1 MVIAAALTSDLHWE
15 QMDMFRR
22 HVLRRRGR
30 GTAAGSRRSRPGV
43 VLCSWQDQAT
53 RGGRGDDPGAGWGSG
68 PFSGKRVPAAACTE
82 AVSGAHQL
90 LTWGK
95 QEAAAA
101 EANQLAR
108 QLDLH
113 TFALRSIRGLLL
125 SLTHRACPLARET
138 DRGPPL
144 GRRRNLGS
152 RQFLMYVHIWSVDAG
167 SVVVLLCASDMEYT
181 PTGCWD
187 QPPCTIITL
196 LYTYQ
201 LTASSYHY
209 SSVEVAG

>member
-152 RQFLMYVHIWSVDAG
+152 RQFLMYVHIWCLVTLRGRGIRCCTPMCDVRATWSILLQ
-167 SVVVLLCASDMEYT
+167 VVGISHHALLLVYYT
-181 PTGCWD
+181 RT
-187 QPPCTIITL
+187 
-196 LYTYQ
+196 
-201 LTASSYHY
+201 S
-209 SSVEVAG
+209 